1 MQAPAHLLPGR
12 RVSGRDKGYVKCRDS
27 VRGGNLCPFR
37 QNKDSSTTEV
47 WFRWGWSNVHCY
59 PSPAP
64 SLNAQPSFSI
74 DFCFFGWFCLIIST
88 GKEKWN
94 FVWQILARG
103 KKKKEKMIHSQVDI
117 SLLFF
122 KLLNRKLMYLH
133 NSSATTVTEAQE
145 DGKSP
150 MLACCGLR
158 SDFCHH
164 SKESWVSQH
173 LLENLCGVLLGWKD
187 VREHLCGGDN
197 LITYRVESV
206 YKWHGGEFEIVC
218 VSRWLNR
225 TPTVT
230 LFCCLLQKTEWFKRH
245 VLVKQR
251 KN

>member
-1 MQAPAHLLPGR
+1 M
-12 RVSGRDKGYVKCRDS
+12 
-27 VRGGNLCPFR
+27 
-37 QNKDSSTTEV
+37 
-47 WFRWGWSNVHCY
+47 HCY
-59 PSPAP
+59 PPRAP
-64 SLNAQPSFSI
+64 SLNGTSAQPSFSI
-74 DFCFFGWFCLIIST
+74 I
-88 GKEKWN
+88 
-94 FVWQILARG
+94 FVWLFLFDNFHRERKMEFYVADFGEG
-103 KKKKEKMIHSQVDI
+103 KKKKEKMIHSQADI

-173 LLENLCGVLLGWKD
+173 LLENLCGILLGWKD

-245 VLVKQR
+245 VLVKQW
-251 KN
+251 KNILILDEKLSY

>member
-1 MQAPAHLLPGR
+1 M
-12 RVSGRDKGYVKCRDS
+12 
-27 VRGGNLCPFR
+27 CPLR

-59 PSPAP
+59 PPRAP
-64 SLNAQPSFSI
+64 SLNGTSAQPSFPL
-74 DFCFFGWFCLIIST
+74 FLFGCFCLIIST

-94 FVWQILARG
+94 FMWLILVRG
-103 KKKKEKMIHSQVDI
+103 EKKKEKMIHSQADI

-164 SKESWVSQH
+164 SKES
-173 LLENLCGVLLGWKD
+173 
-187 VREHLCGGDN
+187 
-197 LITYRVESV
+197 
-206 YKWHGGEFEIVC
+206 
-218 VSRWLNR
+218 
-225 TPTVT
+225 
-230 LFCCLLQKTEWFKRH
+230 
-245 VLVKQR
+245 
-251 KN
+251 